1 MKHLPLI
8 ACALLALSGCETSSP
23 TAGGGAASSGCPV
36 DVSQADRY
44 KYPGCDTGS
53 QAASACP
60 VDVTEADRVRYPA
73 CG

>member
-1 MKHLPLI
+1 MKHHLPLI

-23 TAGGGAASSGCPV
+23 TADASASSRCPA

-53 QAASACP
+53 QAASGCP
-60 VDVTEADRVRYPA
+60 VDVSEADRARYPA